1 MYEALTVE
9 QIKTNILNRLTTN
22 LQTREGSYTNDVISA
37 AAAEI
42 AACYHSMDALVP
54 SFYLDE
60 TSGAYI
66 DRQAAVVAS
75 PGRRG
80 ARPPAS
86 FGSQA
91 ATGPRPPPGRPFT
104 RRRGWPLPWRRP

>member
-37 AAAEI
+37 AAAEV

-66 DRQAAVVAS
+66 DRQAAVVGIARKEGS
-75 PGRRG
+75 AAACVIRFTGSDG
-80 ARPPAS
+80 AQVPAGTP
-86 FGSQA
+86 FY
-91 ATGPRPPPGRPFT
+91 TG
-104 RRRGWPLPWRRP
+104 RGWPLPWRRP